1 MKQNKLNFI
10 LKFIIIN
17 FVISG
22 LMTFAVL
29 NLTSERYVKDLVF
42 EINMRSTALEFI
54 TRNYNFRVNENPTV
68 YLRKLDRDLRKRS
81 TNLSCANLAKIK
93 KVLPVSF
100 ALVDDRI
107 SIQIT
112 SRNEEEVVECSKLI
126 VERIT
131 EYNQIIRDKF
141 LKDFLFELN
150 MKKLNKES
158 NSIDIMNS
166 INKQVN
172 TILEEELLI
181 ESIVKTEKETIE
193 NILNLLAIIDLQTRL
208 NYNDISMQEQKFS
221 EVLNKIVI
229 ITLQKES
236 MKLSKPPS
244 EIMIFIATFAIFTF
258 IYLIFINFKLSRKQ
272 MLKYFKKISPIYN
285 H

>member
-22 LMTFAVL
+22 LMAFAVL

-54 TRNYNFRVNENPTV
+54 TRNYNFRVNEGPTV
-68 YLRKLDRDLRKRS
+68 YLRKLDRDLRKQS
-81 TNLSCANLAKIK
+81 TNLSCANLEKIK

-112 SRNEEEVVECSKLI
+112 SKNEEEVVECSKLI

-181 ESIVKTEKETIE
+181 QIEDTEKETIE

-208 NYNDISMQEQKFS
+208 NYNDIAMQEQKFS

-272 MLKYFKKISPIYN
+272 MLKYFKKISPINN

>member
-22 LMTFAVL
+22 LMAFAVL

-54 TRNYNFRVNENPTV
+54 TRNYNFRVNEGPTV
-68 YLRKLDRDLRKRS
+68 YLRKLDRDLRKQS
-81 TNLSCANLAKIK
+81 TNLSCANLEKIK

-181 ESIVKTEKETIE
+181 QIEDTEKETIE

-208 NYNDISMQEQKFS
+208 NYNDFAMQEQKFS

-272 MLKYFKKISPIYN
+272 MLKYFKKISPINN